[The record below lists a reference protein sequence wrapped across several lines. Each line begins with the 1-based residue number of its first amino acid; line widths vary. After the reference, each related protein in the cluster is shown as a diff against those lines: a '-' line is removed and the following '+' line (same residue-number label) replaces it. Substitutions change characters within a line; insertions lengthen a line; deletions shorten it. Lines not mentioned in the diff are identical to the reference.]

1 MPCPALTAG
10 THPSTP
16 AAAIPDWLP
25 AWSNQT
31 ALQLNLAAACSLKP
45 LPRAYA
51 NATLCVNDQKSP
63 LLAAALGGG
72 LAGPGSCGGSC
83 VYNPA
88 PLDGDTA
95 VTAWRWD
102 TDNVCWMQDT
112 RNVQSCP
119 LDASSSAASIARW
132 AAGSMQRDKQLVDWL
147 ALPALNEAWAAYQS
161 AGSGPALEDD
171 PTGALAH
178 EAFFLELVD
187 ALASSAAATK
197 LAALPA
203 GDPIAAMQAKLVE
216 EFRCV
221 AVPACWLA
229 GVLPGCLAG
238 WLPHSWSIVRV
249 SVRGRHLVQ
258 QAHQLPGWEPCG
270 VVPCCAVWCHHARHS
285 RWLCAPGC
293 SCLYCFLLRVN
304 KDCQTHQRHTP
315 HPPPASCPPSPDPPP
330 LLAPPL
336 QG

>member
-72 LAGPGSCGGSC
+72 LAGPGSCGGPC

-147 ALPALNEAWAAYQS
+147 ALPALNEAWAAYHS

-229 GVLPGCLAG
+229 GVLPGWLAGFLVRGLPSECRFEGGILYSRPTSCLAG
-238 WLPHSWSIVRV
+238 SRAV
-249 SVRGRHLVQ
+249 SFRAVL
-258 QAHQLPGWEPCG
+258 CG
-270 VVPCCAVWCHHARHS
+270 VIMLGTRAGSVHRGAAACTAFCCE
-285 RWLCAPGC
+285 
-293 SCLYCFLLRVN
+293 
-304 KDCQTHQRHTP
+304 
-315 HPPPASCPPSPDPPP
+315 
-330 LLAPPL
+330 
-336 QG
+336 